1 MRAIV
6 AKIKVKEGQEASFEA
21 LAAGLVAESR
31 REAGCVTYDLWRSDE
46 AREYVFI
53 ERYTDDA
60 AAQAHVKSDHY
71 RRIGRQLGALM
82 DGAPIAYR
90 LSAAEVAGGMAHG
103 NPESAADGRL
113 DAERV
118 RLVAQWLGH
127 FGVEDASELDLG
139 TLEVIRQCIN
149 DGMSPPDRTAQL

>member
-6 AKIKVKEGQEASFEA
+6 AKIKVKEGQEANFEA

-31 REAGCVTYDLWRSDE
+31 REAGCLSYDLWRSDE

-60 AAQAHVKSDHY
+60 AVQAHVKSDHY
-71 RRIGRQLGALM
+71 RRIGHRMGALM
-82 DGAPIAYR
+82 DGAPTAYR
-90 LSAAEVAGGMAHG
+90 LSAAEVAGDMASD

-118 RLVAQWLGH
+118 RLLAHWLRH
-127 FGVEDASELDLG
+127 FGVDDASELDLG

-149 DGMSPPDRTAQL
+149 DGVPPPDRTAHV

>member
-6 AKIKVKEGQEASFEA
+6 AKIKVKEGQDANFEA

-31 REAGCVTYDLWRSDE
+31 REAGCLSYDLWRSDE

-60 AAQAHVKSDHY
+60 AAQAHIKSDHY

-82 DGAPIAYR
+82 DGAPTAYR
-90 LSAAEVAGGMAHG
+90 LSAAEVAGRMASD

-118 RLVAQWLGH
+118 RLVAQWLRH

-139 TLEVIRQCIN
+139 TLEVIHQCIN
-149 DGMSPPDRTAQL
+149 DGMPPPDRTVQV

>member
-6 AKIKVKEGQEASFEA
+6 AKIKVKQGQEANFEA

-31 REAGCVTYDLWRSDE
+31 REAGCLSYDLWRSDE

-71 RRIGRQLGALM
+71 RRIGRQMGALM
-82 DGAPIAYR
+82 DGAPR
-90 LSAAEVAGGMAHG
+90 G
-103 NPESAADGRL
+103 
-113 DAERV
+113 
-118 RLVAQWLGH
+118 
-127 FGVEDASELDLG
+127 ELPLARS
-139 TLEVIRQCIN
+139 TLLR
-149 DGMSPPDRTAQL
+149 